1 MQNVEFEVEGDPDQS
16 QSGAGRVV
24 KWEVGHDR
32 DNGWQCGGTRRE
44 AVKVGLNTYPLVAEI
59 TRLLEVLHSL

>member
-1 MQNVEFEVEGDPDQS
+1 MIRIDLS
-16 QSGAGRVV
+16 QELGESSSGKSVMIAIT
-24 KWEVGHDR
+24 
-32 DNGWQCGGTRRE
+32 GGNLAVPRRE